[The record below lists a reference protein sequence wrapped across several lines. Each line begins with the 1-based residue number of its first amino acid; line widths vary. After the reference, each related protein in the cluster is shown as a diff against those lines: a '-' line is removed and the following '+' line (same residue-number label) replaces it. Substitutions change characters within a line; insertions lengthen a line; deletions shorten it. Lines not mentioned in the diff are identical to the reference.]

1 MIGKELIIYSLRNL
15 WKRKSRSFF
24 TILSIFMG
32 IATIFIFISFGLG
45 LYAYVEETIG
55 ETATDKILIQPK
67 GAGAVGLSET
77 FVLTDDDLEAVEK
90 SPGVYEATGV
100 YVKPAE
106 VTQRGTKKYV
116 FLIAYDPKK
125 PLVIELSNIDIEKG
139 RNLKRDDE
147 GKVVLGYN
155 YMIKDRI
162 FPEAY
167 ELNDVIEVQGKK
179 LRIVGFYSE
188 VGSPQD
194 DSNIYIISDFVDE
207 LYPDENNSYSWIIAR
222 VDTKRIEETISNVEK
237 NLRKTRDLEKGKED
251 FFVQS
256 FEEMIESYL
265 NILNII
271 IGFVILIAL
280 ISVMVSAINTS
291 NTMVTSVLE
300 RTKEIG
306 TMKAIGAKNSDIFKI
321 FLFESGFLGLIGGII
336 GIFLGLVLSLIGG
349 FVLDKLGWGFLQ
361 PSFPFYLF
369 LGSVLFAIFT
379 GAISGV
385 MPALQASKLKPAETL
400 RYE

>member
-45 LYAYVEETIG
+45 LYAYIEETIG

-237 NLRKTRDLEKGKED
+237 NLRKARDLEKGKED

-321 FLFESGFLGLIGGII
+321 FLFESGFLGLVGGII